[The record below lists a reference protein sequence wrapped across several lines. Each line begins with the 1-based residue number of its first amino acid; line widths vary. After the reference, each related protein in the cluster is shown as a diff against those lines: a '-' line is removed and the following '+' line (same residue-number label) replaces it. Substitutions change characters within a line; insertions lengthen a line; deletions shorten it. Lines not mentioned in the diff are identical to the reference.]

1 MKIRWAEPALFELEA
16 STLYFREF
24 APFVAPDFA
33 ASIEKAL
40 LQLREHP
47 YSAQETEKPGIR
59 RLYIRRFRYLI
70 FYTVEEDQ
78 VVILHI
84 RHAAR
89 RWPWD
94 EE

>member
-1 MKIRWAEPALFELEA
+1 MKIRWTQPALFELEA

-24 APFVAPDFA
+24 AASVAPDFA
-33 ASIEKAL
+33 ANVEKAL
-40 LQLREHP
+40 LQLSEQP
-47 YSAQETEKPGIR
+47 YSAQETENPGIR
-59 RLYIRRFRYLI
+59 RIYIRRFRHFI
-70 FYTVEEDQ
+70 FYTVEADE

-94 EE
+94 DE